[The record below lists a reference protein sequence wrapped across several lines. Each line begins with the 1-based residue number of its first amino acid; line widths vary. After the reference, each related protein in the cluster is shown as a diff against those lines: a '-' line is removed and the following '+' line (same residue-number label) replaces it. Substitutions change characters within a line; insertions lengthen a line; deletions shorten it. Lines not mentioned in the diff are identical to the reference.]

1 MKAHLFHK
9 KRIATLVPIKQTG
22 MKKLLLIEED
32 SDVREMVAFAL
43 ENNGFEVIKGQQST
57 SVEDVIKLK
66 PNVVILN
73 TANTQLCADLKGND
87 TTGMLPVLIYS
98 ATQNLNAIVN
108 KCGADAIVAKPFEL
122 EDLVHL
128 ASRVAYKN

>member
-1 MKAHLFHK
+1 
-9 KRIATLVPIKQTG
+9 

-32 SDVREMVAFAL
+32 TDTREMVAFAL
-43 ENNGFEVIKGQQST
+43 ENNGFEVIKGQKST
-57 SVEDVIKLK
+57 SVEDVIELK
-66 PNVVILN
+66 PHVVILDPSG
-73 TANTQLCADLKGND
+73 TKLCTDLKAND
-87 TTGMLPVLIYS
+87 TTNPLPVLIYS
-98 ATQNLNAIVN
+98 ATLNVNAIVN

>member
-1 MKAHLFHK
+1 
-9 KRIATLVPIKQTG
+9 

-32 SDVREMVAFAL
+32 VDAREMLAFAL
-43 ENNGFEVIKGQQST
+43 ENNGFEVIKGQKST

-66 PNVVILN
+66 PNVVILD
-73 TANTQLCADLKGND
+73 TATTKLCTDLKAND
-87 TTGMLPVLIYS
+87 ATNPLPVLIYS
-98 ATQNLNAIVN
+98 ATQNVNSIVN
-108 KCGADAIVAKPFEL
+108 KWGADAVVAKPFEL